1 VGGSDRYYV
10 LRAAFGAAR
19 RRCMEDSMSVTAEQ
33 LFMEEL
39 PKLFKPD
46 RAGSTKATVQ
56 FDLSGDQAGQY
67 HVDIADG
74 KLDSQKGPA
83 TNPDLT
89 LTAAGDDL
97 VKIFTGGLDP
107 TAAFMSG
114 KLKIKGNMALALK
127 LQSLFARP

>member
-1 VGGSDRYYV
+1 
-10 LRAAFGAAR
+10 
-19 RRCMEDSMSVTAEQ
+19 MSVTAEQ
-33 LFMEEL
+33 LFLEEL
-39 PKLFKPD
+39 PKLFKAD
-46 RAGSTKATVQ
+46 RAGSTKASVQ

-74 KLDSQKGPA
+74 QVASDKGPA
-83 TNPDLT
+83 PSPDLT

-107 TAAFMSG
+107 TSAFMSG